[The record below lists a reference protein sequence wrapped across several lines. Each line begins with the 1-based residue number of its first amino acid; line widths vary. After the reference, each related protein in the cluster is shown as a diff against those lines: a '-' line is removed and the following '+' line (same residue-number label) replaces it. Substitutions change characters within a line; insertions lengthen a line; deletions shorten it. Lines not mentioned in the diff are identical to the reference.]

1 MQVFLDYV
9 MIRQVKIIESF
20 REEYSSSL
28 ATRLRLSYECIRWR
42 SAFFDVI
49 PEIIEFSRQQ
59 PCLWEELVVFREI
72 LSHFHQIP
80 REMVLPSQR
89 EHSWKMIDFLI
100 WLHSSQLI
108 WLYSIIRPAYIPI
121 NRFHVILQSPF
132 EYLLANKLHY
142 AIFCIQER
150 VRHTRNRKKSLL
162 PCIFHENKMKES
174 NTKKIKEI
182 SINQLH

>member
-72 LSHFHQIP
+72 LSHFH
-80 REMVLPSQR
+80 
-89 EHSWKMIDFLI
+89 
-100 WLHSSQLI
+100 
-108 WLYSIIRPAYIPI
+108 
-121 NRFHVILQSPF
+121 
-132 EYLLANKLHY
+132 
-142 AIFCIQER
+142 
-150 VRHTRNRKKSLL
+150 
-162 PCIFHENKMKES
+162 
-174 NTKKIKEI
+174 
-182 SINQLH
+182 